1 MRPQEP
7 ELVAAIDAF
16 FESLANRQ
24 LEDSLAAFT
33 PEGDASLYG
42 SEESEVVIGHAA
54 LRRFF
59 EQIYAKP
66 YGPRFALRDRR
77 VSMRGDI
84 AWFTANAEVAFGD
97 QTVAPY
103 RVTGI
108 LEKREG
114 RWLWALFNG
123 SEPRPDR

>member
-1 MRPQEP
+1 MREGDA
-7 ELVAAIDAF
+7 EIGAF
-16 FESLANRQ
+16 FDCLADRR
-24 LEDSLAAFT
+24 LEDTLAAFT

-42 SEESEVVIGHAA
+42 SEVSEIVIGHAA

-59 EQIYAKP
+59 GEVYARP
-66 YGPRFALRDRR
+66 HGPRFKLRDRR
-77 VSMRGDI
+77 VSMREGV
-84 AWFTANAEVAFGD
+84 AWFTAEAQVAFGD
-97 QTVAPY
+97 RTITPY

-114 RWLWALFNG
+114 RWFWAFFSG